1 MESLSTEEEECNGD
15 NNKTESTSLFISRVP
30 MGKHVSIGFDI
41 TAKNEQFGK
50 LYLLVNKEERSMQ
63 FRDYS
68 KFLNF
73 FSLTHEEKKK
83 LAGENSFY
91 GIGDILIMIY
101 DTRITMLK
109 HSGNIELIIFTS
121 EDLEAIRA
129 NICIV
134 AGQRLEFEHTE
145 LVTKEA
151 IIDIKTELRMES
163 QRKCAACKE
172 MSTKLEVHTCAQ
184 ISGGRLNSLLKDA
197 LSSVDKWPYSKALV
211 EIYERLSDHE
221 EWFKQEFRHSIGW
234 NKRMNE
240 VYKTDSLPAFMKFK

>member
-1 MESLSTEEEECNGD
+1 
-15 NNKTESTSLFISRVP
+15 
-30 MGKHVSIGFDI
+30 MGEHVSIGFDI

-50 LYLLVNKEERSMQ
+50 LYLYANKGQRSMQ

-73 FSLTHEEKKK
+73 FSLTHEEKKE
-83 LAGENSFY
+83 LAGENNFY
-91 GIGDILIMIY
+91 GIGDIIIKIY
-101 DTRITMLK
+101 ATNISMLK
-109 HSGNIELIIFTS
+109 HSGNIELITFTS

-134 AGQRLEFEHTE
+134 VGQRLEFEHTE

-172 MSTKLEVHTCAQ
+172 IDTKLEIHTCAQ
-184 ISGGRLNSLLKDA
+184 ISCDRLNSLLKDA

-211 EIYERLSDHE
+211 EIYERLADHK
-221 EWFKQEFRHSIGW
+221 EWFKQEFRHSISW
-234 NKRMNE
+234 NQRMNE
-240 VYKTDSLPAFMKFK
+240 VYKTACLPAFMKFE